1 MLSQTIVDHVRQLL
15 VEGKISQRKIARQLG
30 ISRGTVGAIASG
42 KREDYVRKPPEESY
56 CLLPAMRCPGCGGN
70 VHPPCRFCKVRAFR
84 AKELA
89 RAKARRRDFLAAA
102 G

>member
-1 MLSQTIVDHVRQLL
+1 MVDQVRQLL
-15 VEGKISQRKIARQLG
+15 AEGKISQRKIARQLS

-42 KREDYVRKPPEESY
+42 KREDHVGKPPEESY
-56 CLLPAMRCPGCGGN
+56 RLLPAVRCPGCGGN
-70 VHPPCRFCKVRAFR
+70 VHPPCRLCRVRAFR

-89 RAKARRRDFLAAA
+89 KAKAGGADFLAAA